1 MTPNDN
7 ILVEP
12 ASAAVSRPALTNPGP
27 DFSRDVYCILG
38 LPFDLVNLQQATA
51 RMHQAAKERRRCFLS
66 TPNLNFVIACLKDR
80 QFRSTVIQSNLSV
93 IDGMPIVW
101 IARALGLPF
110 TERVSGSTLFD
121 SLRMTAGKN
130 GVDPM
135 RIYFFGGL
143 PGVGQ
148 QACEKINADN
158 GGMLAVGYE
167 TPGFGSVEEMS
178 TPETIRRIND
188 SQPDLLVVALN
199 AKKGQEWVQRN
210 RDDLDVALMGHLG
223 AVINFVAGTVSRAP
237 RWVQKS
243 GLEWA
248 WRIKEE
254 PALWR
259 RYWNDGRTLLQLLA
273 KVVLP
278 GALAARRHSVSAAQ
292 YDAAQVDVRLETD
305 RAQLVLG
312 GAIGKPNI
320 DRLRS
325 ALAQVWAN
333 RAPVVVDCSA
343 LSHVDSAALG
353 ALILLYGAC
362 AAAQRPWTMAG
373 VSPVVRRQFELH
385 CAQYLLEPLQ

>member
-1 MTPNDN
+1 MTPNDT
-7 ILVEP
+7 ILAAPPLTLVE
-12 ASAAVSRPALTNPGP
+12 RPVLTRSLP
-27 DFSRDVYCILG
+27 DFSREVYCVLG

-51 RMHQAAKERRRCFLS
+51 RLHQASSERRRCFLS
-66 TPNLNFVIACLKDR
+66 TPNLNFVIACLRDQ

-121 SLRMTAGKN
+121 SLRSTAGKN

-143 PGVGQ
+143 PGVAQ
-148 QACEKINADN
+148 LACEKINADQ
-158 GGMLAVGYE
+158 GGMQAVGFE
-167 TPGFGSVEEMS
+167 TPGFGSVEDMS
-178 TPETIRRIND
+178 TPETIKRIND
-188 SQPDLLVVALN
+188 SRPDFLVVALS

-210 RDDLDVALMGHLG
+210 RNDLDVALMGHLG

-259 RYWNDGRTLLQLLA
+259 RYWNDGRTLLQLLVS
-273 KVVLP
+273 VVIP
-278 GALAARRHSVSAAQ
+278 GALAARRQRVPAAQ
-292 YDAAQVDVRLETD
+292 FENARMEVRSAGGDCE
-305 RAQLVLG
+305 LVLA
-312 GAIGKPNI
+312 GAIGKPN
-320 DRLRS
+320 LGPWQA
-325 ALAQVWAN
+325 ALTQAA
-333 RAPVVVDCSA
+333 RAEGPLVVDCTA
-343 LSHVDSAALG
+343 LEHIDSAALG
-353 ALILLYGAC
+353 SLILLYGSCIAE
-362 AAAQRPWTMAG
+362 QRPWA
-373 VSPVVRRQFELH
+373 VINASAQVRRQLELH
-385 CAQYLLEPLQ
+385 CAQYLLKPLP